1 MTTIRIDKEVYRW
14 IQSLAK
20 PFEDTPNSV
29 LRRVARLEEN
39 NKKPQSEVTM
49 HSKDGATNHSDDG
62 AKSVNAKLLAQ
73 QWKVQASHV
82 LYHRDGLF
90 YENLKRFP
98 GALFDPNGYV
108 LFQNENDYRSS
119 PYLNI
124 GQKLNIRDKEAGI
137 ASIPGYRR
145 MLQ

>member
-39 NKKPQSEVTM
+39 NKKTQSEVTM
-49 HSKDGATNHSDDG
+49 RSKDGAKSIR
-62 AKSVNAKLLAQ
+62 AKDLAQ
-73 QWKVQASHV
+73 EWKVEAGHV
-82 LYHRDGLF
+82 LYHQDGLF

-98 GALFDPNGYV
+98 GALFDRNGYV

-137 ASIPGYRR
+137 SSIPGYRR
-145 MLQ
+145 MRQ